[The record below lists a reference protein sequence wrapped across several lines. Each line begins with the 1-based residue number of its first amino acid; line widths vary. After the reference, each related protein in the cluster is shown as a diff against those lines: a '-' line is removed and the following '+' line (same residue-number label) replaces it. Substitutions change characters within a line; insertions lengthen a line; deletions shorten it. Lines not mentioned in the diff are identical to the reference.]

1 MRVKRVIKKYSII
14 LRERIELRE
23 YYLCS
28 ILLKL
33 FVFLFLLCIYFFITT
48 IRMNFL

>member
-1 MRVKRVIKKYSII
+1 MRVKRVIKKYSIEI
-14 LRERIELRE
+14 KEKIELRE

-33 FVFLFLLCIYFFITT
+33 FLFLFFLCIYFFITT